1 MYTNGIVEIPD
12 HVVFTCNIE
21 DKSRLC
27 WSALA
32 LLYMYI
38 YSLSPEGV
46 AKGIIKTQV
55 EYVRACVRAC
65 VRDNYKK
72 ENGVELCCVYNC
84 TKSLEKMNRK

>member
-1 MYTNGIVEIPD
+1 
-12 HVVFTCNIE
+12 
-21 DKSRLC
+21 
-27 WSALA
+27 
-32 LLYMYI
+32 MYI

-55 EYVRACVRAC
+55 ECVRAC

-84 TKSLEKMNRK
+84 TKSLEKDESKINKLVHAEGSIFL